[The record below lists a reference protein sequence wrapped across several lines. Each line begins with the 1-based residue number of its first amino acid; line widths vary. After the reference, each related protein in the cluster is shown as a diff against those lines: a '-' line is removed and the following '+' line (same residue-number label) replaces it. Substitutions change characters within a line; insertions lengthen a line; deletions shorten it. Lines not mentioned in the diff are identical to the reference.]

1 MDEILE
7 SLNQVPGVLGS
18 LLGTS
23 DGMVVAARL
32 KGELNHEAAAA
43 LVSSLL
49 VGTTALLDEC
59 GRPHMEQIVLRA
71 SRGKIII
78 IDLGHTYLMVVT
90 DRNLDLNQGLVE
102 VRSAAQSL
110 RKLTC
115 IPT

>member
-1 MDEILE
+1 
-7 SLNQVPGVLGS
+7 
-18 LLGTS
+18 
-23 DGMVVAARL
+23 
-32 KGELNHEAAAA
+32 
-43 LVSSLL
+43 
-49 VGTTALLDEC
+49 
-59 GRPHMEQIVLRA
+59 MEQIVLRA